1 MLRLVVFFVAIA
13 FGICTQASDFD
24 GKWGGTMQ
32 GPDGEM
38 QMLFNF
44 KVVNGDS
51 LTGTSLG
58 PDGDLEILNGK
69 VDGDNFS
76 FDVDIYGMTIRHDCK
91 VVKETIEMVVP
102 GMDGED
108 VKIKLTRLEEEE
120 E

>member
-1 MLRLVVFFVAIA
+1 MLRVIVCFLTVS
-13 FGICTQASDFD
+13 FGIFIHASDFD

-32 GPDGEM
+32 GPEGEM
-38 QMLFNF
+38 QLVFNF

-58 PDGDLEILNGK
+58 PTGDLEILNGK
-69 VDGDNFS
+69 VDGGNFS
-76 FDVDIYGMTIRHDCK
+76 FDVDIYGMTIHHDCT
-91 VVKETIEMVVP
+91 VVNETIEMVVP

-108 VKIKLTRLEEEE
+108 VKIILARLEEEE

>member
-13 FGICTQASDFD
+13 FGICTHASDFD
-24 GKWGGTMQ
+24 GKWGGIMQ

-38 QMLFNF
+38 QLVFNF

-69 VDGDNFS
+69 VEGDSFS
-76 FDVDIYGMTIRHDCK
+76 FDVDIYGMTIHHDCTF
-91 VVKETIEMVVP
+91 VNETIEMVVP
-102 GMDGED
+102 GMDGVD
-108 VKIKLTRLEEEE
+108 VEIILTRLEEEE